1 MVKEYVQPICDMIG
15 FYMRITAGALLFGMC
30 GLLLLS
36 IGLCCSPPPPEPTI
50 LDMVFGTSDHP
61 HMPLDYEYESEQLR
75 ELNYC
80 FLMILTGKGK
90 SIAKGGDSYFES
102 FLALLESNDADIW
115 GATSATLCMFNG
127 VTYRPKLRYPHILD
141 AYADAGQ
148 MERVKECV
156 FATWK
161 RSKELK
167 VQDEDTVLDQL
178 VLAELVIEVY
188 VRDWIWKNPSA
199 TEQVGLERHPPPF
212 RGWDTSHLD
221 YKDYF
226 FCRQILKT
234 PDARLLEAW
243 NDYLNN
249 PFNKKQRDKLL
260 SLDIGQVDSP

>member
-1 MVKEYVQPICDMIG
+1 MVTMVKEYVQPICDMIG

-36 IGLCCSPPPPEPTI
+36 IGLCCSPPPREQTI
-50 LDMVFGTSDHP
+50 LDLVYGTDHP
-61 HMPLDYEYESEQLR
+61 PMPLVYESEQLR
-75 ELNYC
+75 EVNYC
-80 FLMILTGKGK
+80 FYMILAGKGK
-90 SIAKGGDSYFES
+90 SMAKGGESCLES
-102 FLALLESNDADIW
+102 FLALLESNDADIR
-115 GATSATLCMFNG
+115 G
-127 VTYRPKLRYPHILD
+127 VAISSLSLSSSYYYPKRRYAYMLD

-234 PDARLLEAW
+234 PDARLLEVW

-249 PFNKKQRDKLL
+249 PFRKKQREKLL
-260 SLDIGQVDSP
+260 SLDIGQTDSP